1 MFQFVEALTT
11 MVQVNMKESCFWD
24 RLGWLFICHGC
35 GSCGV
40 GDGMKLV
47 DNIDKKTSCQ
57 ETKYLIYL

>member
-1 MFQFVEALTT
+1 